1 MRALDLLDVDG
12 LDEPILAP
20 NSIDR
25 LVMKQ
30 EYKETIKA
38 IVKTYTDSDS
48 HIDRF
53 KADFVHGKGEGQIFL
68 LHGPPGTGK
77 TLTAG
82 KHCLVA
88 NSQRNILTCHAES
101 VAEYTKRPLLS
112 ITAADLGDEPVE
124 LERKLLD
131 TFRCAVSWDAVV
143 LLDEADVYLERR
155 SANDLKRNSIVSSM
169 SHHTSRSNAFSPL
182 CDEQPANSKDFPLV
196 FLRAFDYFQGIL
208 FLTTNRVGHFDEA
221 FISRIHV
228 SIGYPPLNEDARNQI
243 WNNLFEKIKDDHRK
257 GGQEIRVEYE
267 AKQLVRKNEDI
278 KALEW
283 NGREIRN
290 GE

>member
-1 MRALDLLDVDG
+1 M
-12 LDEPILAP
+12 
-20 NSIDR
+20 
-25 LVMKQ
+25 
-30 EYKETIKA
+30 
-38 IVKTYTDSDS
+38 
-48 HIDRF
+48 
-53 KADFVHGKGEGQIFL
+53 
-68 LHGPPGTGK
+68 
-77 TLTAG
+77 
-82 KHCLVA
+82 
-88 NSQRNILTCHAES
+88 
-101 VAEYTKRPLLS
+101 
-112 ITAADLGDEPVE
+112 
-124 LERKLLD
+124 
-131 TFRCAVSWDAVV
+131 

-155 SANDLKRNSIVSSM
+155 STNDMKRNSIVSSK
-169 SHHTSRSNAFSPL
+169 SCYTIRSNAVCPSVL
-182 CDEQPANSKDFPLV
+182 CDEQPANSKDFHLV

-208 FLTTNRVGHFDEA
+208 FLTTNRVGQFDEA

-228 SIGYPPLNEDARNQI
+228 SIGYPPLNEDARSQI